1 MKKFIKSMK
10 FFIRV
15 VIAANRVQRNNAK
28 TKGDSNYGNA

>member
-28 TKGDSNYGNA
+28 MKEDSNYGNE